1 VRARVA
7 AVLGKDARFE
17 IGCIGVYTFRCRRL
31 AKFRY
36 GRIFFLGNAAD
47 QVSPFGAPGGNGGV
61 GGIE

>member
-1 VRARVA
+1 M
-7 AVLGKDARFE
+7 LGRDARFE